1 MMRSRACDRSWH
13 IWVLPFVLAL
23 SACAAVPDAPPAG
36 RVLAGEHGVREEAFA
51 VKLRCDDRVLTVG
64 YAGDRMQLRAGDEL
78 FALRPVPAA
87 SGAKFEAEADPATT
101 FWSRGER
108 AVVTLRGEP
117 LPGCRVVAHGS
128 QAFRATGNEPGW
140 RLEIYGPQLRFE
152 TADGSVRVFRRSG
165 EPVASAGAM
174 TWSLQAAGGPLT
186 VTASDAHCADTM
198 TGMPYPK
205 SVRIDYQGRAY
216 QGCGGEPA
224 ALLQGPEWRVEDI
237 GGAGIVDGSRVTLRF
252 GDDGRVAG
260 AASCN
265 RYSGAYELTGEGLT
279 LGRMLTTKMACA
291 PALMQQEQRFL
302 GLMAQVRRF
311 EIAADGALALVAS
324 DGRRIVARGN

>member
-1 MMRSRACDRSWH
+1 MIRSRALDRPSR
-13 IWVLPFVLAL
+13 IGALGLILAL
-23 SACAAVPDAPPAG
+23 SACASAPGGAPTPSEAPG
-36 RVLAGEHGVREEAFA
+36 ASERPPFALRYLCGNSGV
-51 VKLRCDDRVLTVG
+51 TVG
-64 YAGDRMQLRAGDEL
+64 FVGDQMEMRVASERY
-78 FALRPVPAA
+78 ALRPVPAA
-87 SGAKFEAEADPATT
+87 SGAKFEAYGDPATT

-108 AVVTLRGEP
+108 AMVTLRGEA
-117 LPGCRVVAHGS
+117 LPECGVVAHGS

-165 EPVASAGAM
+165 EPVVSAGAM

-186 VTASDAHCADTM
+186 VTASEGRCADTM

-205 SVRIDYQGRAY
+205 SVRIAYQSRTY

-224 ALLQGPEWRVEDI
+224 ALLQGAEWRVEDI
-237 GGAGIVDGSRVTLRF
+237 GGAGIVDRSRVTLRF
-252 GDDGRVAG
+252 NDDGRVAG
-260 AASCN
+260 TASCN

-302 GLMAQVRRF
+302 GLLAQVRRF
-311 EIAADGALALVAS
+311 EIAADGALALIAA
-324 DGRRIVARGN
+324 DGRRIVARRD